1 MTVKDVIDGFREDV
15 EENPERDAYADTL
28 FQEAIRIS
36 MELDNQYHTPE
47 EIREIMGR
55 LTGKK
60 VDESF
65 RLFPPFYT
73 DFGKNITIGR
83 GSRIYTQDILL
94 NEAEDEIGYFVVE
107 DEETAV
113 DVVWGEIVAL
123 GRLRAGDISI
133 VGNTVDYPDFIE
145 GMRYHVENGLNV
157 PYLPSL
163 NVMATP
169 LPFLKMTCLKCGYV
183 TLGCCYVARHK
194 DCGGFFTMDF
204 ATKIYRKGEKEK
216 AFA

>member
-1 MTVKDVIDGFREDV
+1 MSGIFTQGRKGAVMEARAKSSGTPYPIWVYGEYLTEPPKRPNGALRPVGHYIDKGGYPGANV
-15 EENPERDAYADTL
+15 YAVDISTL
-28 FQEAIRIS
+28 CKSTAA
-36 MELDNQYHTPE
+36 
-47 EIREIMGR
+47 
-55 LTGKK
+55 
-60 VDESF
+60 VD
-65 RLFPPFYT
+65 
-73 DFGKNITIGR
+73 GR

-94 NEAEDEIGYFVVE
+94 HEAEDEIGYFVVE

-123 GRLRAGDISI
+123 GRLQAGDISI

-163 NVMATP
+163 DVMATP

-183 TLGCCYVARHK
+183 TLGCRYVARHK